1 MRTRLDDIGTGV
13 GILAFGVVVLS
24 VLIPFGVVDPGHLRA
39 GTISPTFWPKA
50 TGWMLVVFGALDVLE
65 GILMSRTSS
74 VVENSSDGSQ
84 GRAGAELLRACLSFI
99 VLYAS
104 WAATFAIG
112 LPITSALTILVFG
125 ALFGERRLW
134 LLALIAVV
142 VPVVLYYFFT
152 HVAKV
157 PIPLGTLFE

>member
-1 MRTRLDDIGTGV
+1 M
-13 GILAFGVVVLS
+13 AFGAVVLS

-74 VVENSSDGSQ
+74 VENSSDGSQ
-84 GRAGAELLRACLSFI
+84 SRAGVDFLHACLSFI

-104 WAATFAIG
+104 WGAIFAIG
-112 LPITSALTILVFG
+112 LPNTSALIILAFG